1 MVNAKATCSSPQINK
16 DTTCNVGPHKD
27 TTLYKSS
34 QYLRPLFRSPIFT
47 LLSISTFQLSF
58 ISLMAGTALSQLN
71 SNPALHSISRLN
83 PIRPS
88 KSYRPMTVIM
98 AHNSSYWASID
109 SDIDAHLKKSIPIK
123 EPVSVFEPMHHLT
136 FAAPRTTAAALCVAA
151 CELVGGSQSDAVA
164 SASALHLMHAAA
176 FTHQHLPLTDR
187 PRPGPAIH
195 HQFKPNIE
203 LLTGDGIV
211 PFGLELLA
219 RSVDPVQN
227 NSDRILRVI
236 IEITRAVG
244 SNGMVEGLYEEMKC
258 GQSES
263 DMGRVEYVCE
273 KKEGE
278 LHACGA
284 ACGAILG
291 GGSEEE
297 IEKLRKFGL
306 YAGMIQGMLYGVGK
320 NKEGK
325 MEVVEKLRKSAIKE
339 LEHFDSRK
347 VEAIS
352 SLVEAQLVNA

>member
-1 MVNAKATCSSPQINK
+1 M
-16 DTTCNVGPHKD
+16 
-27 TTLYKSS
+27 
-34 QYLRPLFRSPIFT
+34 
-47 LLSISTFQLSF
+47 
-58 ISLMAGTALSQLN
+58 
-71 SNPALHSISRLN
+71 
-83 PIRPS
+83 
-88 KSYRPMTVIM
+88 
-98 AHNSSYWASID
+98 
-109 SDIDAHLKKSIPIK
+109 
-123 EPVSVFEPMHHLT
+123 
-136 FAAPRTTAAALCVAA
+136 
-151 CELVGGSQSDAVA
+151 
-164 SASALHLMHAAA
+164 
-176 FTHQHLPLTDR
+176 
-187 PRPGPAIH
+187 
-195 HQFKPNIE
+195 
-203 LLTGDGIV
+203 
-211 PFGLELLA
+211 
-219 RSVDPVQN
+219 DPVQN